1 MSKQVRE
8 HNRRTKEELR
18 KQQSYYSQVN
28 QRNKRIAQRQA
39 NDMALELFERWLEFY
54 GDCDIIVKPNSV
66 KKRDIPVSG
75 RVKIA
80 DFNVDGEEIVGE
92 AEYKIT
98 EVYEKARTVTTG
110 GGVYGYSVDSTSDG
124 YSVSPSYSA
133 TDTETEYDAD
143 YSDGYAVAYGTITAK
158 AVRGGCIDR
167 VLALEGRLAEH
178 FCEYTRA
185 KQYRRKPSSVLPNG
199 GGKTTAYNA
208 LCVLQALLTIACVV
222 LFEGAFPQAKDFWLE
237 SLFLEWTPALPVN
250 GLLLLTIFIVL
261 NGLCLLSMG
270 LLYRKLDL
278 DTDAKRFLMACIS
291 AGILLGCFIFCLLY
305 EYVPFLRGLIGV
317 VLVVGIN
324 IKLASLVLSAIW
336 LLVSIVILFVNPD
349 YKRTNAL
356 RRQITAFWDSETY
369 RECCRLEE
377 EIHSYTVE
385 RETDIYGDD
394 YD

>member
-8 HNRRTKEELR
+8 HNRRTKEELS

-39 NDMALELFERWLEFY
+39 NDMALELFERWLKFY

-75 RVKIA
+75 RIKIA
-80 DFNVDGEEIVGE
+80 DFNVDGEEITGE
-92 AEYKIT
+92 AEYKTT

-110 GGVYGYSVDSTSDG
+110 GGVYGYSVNSTSDG
-124 YSVSPSYSA
+124 YSVSPNYSA
-133 TDTETEYDAD
+133 TDTETEYDVD

-158 AVRGGCIDR
+158 AVRGGSIDR

-178 FCEYTRA
+178 FGEYTRA
-185 KQYRRKPSSVLPNG
+185 KQYRRKPSSILPNG
-199 GGKTTAYNA
+199 GGKTTAYNV

-222 LFEGAFPQAKDFWLE
+222 LFGGAFPQAKDFWLE

-250 GLLLLTIFIVL
+250 GLLLLTMFIVL

-270 LLYRKLDL
+270 LLYRKLSL
-278 DTDAKRFLMACIS
+278 KADAKRFLTACIS

-324 IKLASLVLSAIW
+324 IKLASLVLSAVW
-336 LLVSIVILFVNPD
+336 LLVSMVMLYVNPD
-349 YKRTNAL
+349 YKRTKAL
-356 RRQITAFWDSETY
+356 RRQITAFLDSETY

-385 RETDIYGDD
+385 RETDIYGDG